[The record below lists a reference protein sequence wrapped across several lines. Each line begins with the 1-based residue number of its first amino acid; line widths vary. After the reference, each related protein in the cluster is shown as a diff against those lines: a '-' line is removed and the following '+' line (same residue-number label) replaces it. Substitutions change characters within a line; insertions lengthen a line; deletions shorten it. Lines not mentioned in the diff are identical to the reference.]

1 MLSTYGRSSM
11 SLLDGDIAELFHG
24 VFAGIYQD
32 GVLTTMTRSEDPA
45 SAGNIISTPSSQ
57 PCSVQVDACTERQRL
72 EAGYS
77 AEDVRLLILSRSII
91 GPVKNGDRVTVW
103 DVSWTV
109 GPTVASDP
117 ALSYYE
123 CRGTPT

>member
-1 MLSTYGRSSM
+1 MG
-11 SLLDGDIAELFHG
+11 GEIAELFG
-24 VFAGIYQD
+24 EVFGGIYLD
-32 GVLTTMTRSEDPA
+32 GVLTSVVRSEDPA
-45 SAGNIISTPSSQ
+45 SAGNIISGSTSQ

-72 EAGYS
+72 EHGYS

-103 DVSWTV
+103 DVSWTI

-123 CRGTPT
+123 CRGIPT